1 MDVSFCNVGKSYV
14 NVEVPID
21 KSELFSAVRIAFG
34 DMHEEVCKVIMK
46 SPPDLNS
53 VKKFV
58 KYRGKKKLVL
68 AHDMEGVL
76 DHIIYEECSLIDV
89 QFLHKFLDKFEISA
103 AKTHATK
110 YEEYI
115 KEQCKDLAISLC
127 LDEKLEASKS
137 LPLLMYNTIVYV
149 FDWEP
154 NRKCG
159 LTLED
164 VKDILSKA
172 SGKLVQLKHIN
183 SKFSVAVVCSF
194 SYSQT
199 GLVIAM
205 NQKNLDFLI
214 KKGLKELTIGYCTIW
229 RKEVSVYTIMTS
241 HAALMY
247 I

>member
-1 MDVSFCNVGKSYV
+1 MDVSFCNVGKSCV
-14 NVEVPID
+14 NVEVPLY

-34 DMHEEVCKVIMK
+34 AMHQEVCKVIMK
-46 SPPDLNS
+46 SPPDLES
-53 VKKFV
+53 MKEFV
-58 KYRGKKKLVL
+58 RYRGKETLL
-68 AHDMEGVL
+68 ADDVKGIL
-76 DHIIYEECSLIDV
+76 DHIMRKECTLIDV
-89 QFLHKFLDKFEISA
+89 QFLSKFLREFKISEAEI
-103 AKTHATK
+103 HATK

-115 KEQCKDLAISLC
+115 EKHCKKLFISLF
-127 LDEKLEASKS
+127 LNEKLEAFKS
-137 LPLLMYNTIVYV
+137 LPLLMYSTIVYV

-154 NRKCG
+154 DKKCG

-164 VKDILSKA
+164 VTDILSKA
-172 SGKLVQLKHIN
+172 SGKLVQLRHIN

-214 KKGLKELTIGYCTIW
+214 RKGLKELRIGYCTLW
-229 RKEVSVYTIMTS
+229 RKEVSVYYHDFT
-241 HAALMY
+241 ALMY

>member
-1 MDVSFCNVGKSYV
+1 MDVSFCNVGKSCV
-14 NVEVPID
+14 NVEVPVD

-46 SPPDLNS
+46 SPRDLES
-53 VKKFV
+53 MKGFV
-58 KYRGKKKLVL
+58 KYRGKKRLL
-68 AHDMEGVL
+68 ADDVKGVL
-76 DHIIYEECSLIDV
+76 DHIMREECTLIDV
-89 QFLHKFLDKFEISA
+89 QFLRRFLEKFKISEAEI
-103 AKTHATK
+103 HATK

-115 KEQCKDLAISLC
+115 EKHCKKLSISLF
-127 LDEKLEASKS
+127 LNEKLEAFKS
-137 LPLLMYNTIVYV
+137 LPLLTYSTIIYV

-154 NRKCG
+154 DKECG

-164 VKDILSKA
+164 VTVILSKA
-172 SGKLVQLKHIN
+172 SGKLVKLKHIRD
-183 SKFSVAVVCSF
+183 KFSVAVICSF

-214 KKGLKELTIGYCTIW
+214 RKGLKELTIGYCTIW
-229 RKEVSVYTIMTS
+229 KKEVSVYYHDFT
-241 HAALMY
+241 ALMY